1 MTKTQTLSNGTA
13 ITFTIV
19 KCFSVDGNRVS
30 HDYRVKISRP
40 DGGSYTVN
48 MTQSAWNRI

>member
-1 MTKTQTLSNGTA
+1 MTKTQTLSNGTE

-19 KCFSVDGNRVS
+19 KCFYVDASRVT
-30 HDYRVKISRP
+30 HDYRVKISHP
-40 DGGSYTVN
+40 GGSRTVN